1 MSRLSQ
7 SFSWAIRGIFETV
20 AGGTNMKIHLIAAV
34 TVLVMGWALGL
45 ARLEWAIVSLTI
57 FMVLAAETINT
68 AIEKTVDLITDDHH
82 PLARVAKDMAAGAV
96 LLTALNSVIVAIL
109 VFGPKL
115 IRLIQDL

>member
-7 SFSWAIRGIFETV
+7 SFSWAIRGIVDTIT
-20 AGGTNMKIHLIAAV
+20 GGPNMKIHLFAAAMA
-34 TVLVMGWALGL
+34 LAMGLALGL
-45 ARLEWAIVSLTI
+45 ARLEWAILSLTI

-68 AIEKTVDLITDDHH
+68 AIEKTVDLVTDDHH

-96 LLTALNSVIVAIL
+96 LLTALNSVIVAVL

-115 IRLIQDL
+115 IRLMQDL